1 MNHCVFSLFDLYN
14 MLNVLRDY
22 SVITKETLDEL
33 KAKRIQSLETLN
45 YHILGLTELT
55 WATLVQPGIDLEN
68 SFLEKGILEMK
79 SFHTDKSI
87 RDHAT
92 VVANDMDQFYIENSM
107 RKDIYAVF
115 KRYSETIY
123 LVEKPNLSTEQI
135 SYFTDIMDSY
145 IHAGMELSDAD
156 YTRVKAIQKDITDLA
171 SKYQSNLD
179 AYEKEFQLTAADV
192 AGIPADMVASHTHED
207 GTVVF
212 TLDYPD
218 YTAIMEYCKNRDVR
232 KMVNL
237 AYQSQALENV
247 VLLERIAKLRQENAG
262 LFGVEHHSDY
272 KLNATMAETTDV
284 VNTFLDNVQTTLMP
298 LLERDLAILR
308 AYALAD
314 GVAELQ
320 PYDIA
325 YYSRIYKETECN
337 LKQEDVKKCFPTERT
352 VKNVFAIY
360 QQLLGYTFTQIVPA
374 TPLWHDSVDLF
385 EVKEGDAVK
394 GYFYLDLFPREGKYD
409 HFAVFPFIE
418 KSAVTLPVALMGCNF
433 STDFLTFDEVETL
446 FHEFGHVM
454 HHLSSRST
462 IADTSSFSC
471 EADFVETPS
480 QMFEEWCYC
489 PMTLGMLSLDLTT
502 DMIAK
507 IIRGRQLLQG
517 YQYSRQLLFCR
528 MDMYIHSS
536 VFDGNCFGVVA
547 KFEKEILGFDAVV
560 GTNRLASFGHLVGG
574 YDAGYYGYMYSL
586 AFAKDLFSAF
596 KGKELD
602 PVLGQRF
609 KDMVLSQ
616 GSIRPSL
623 ESVVAFLRR
632 EPDMTA
638 FIKSIQ

>member
-1 MNHCVFSLFDLYN
+1 MLKRFFDSYI
-14 MLNVLRDY
+14 MLNVLLDY
-22 SVITKETLDEL
+22 STITKETLDEL
-33 KAKRIQSLETLN
+33 KTRRIQSLEALN
-45 YHILGLTELT
+45 NHILGLAELT
-55 WATLVQPGIDLEN
+55 WSILVQPGIDLNN
-68 SFLEKGILEMK
+68 SYLEKGCLEMK

-92 VVANDMDQFYIENSM
+92 AVSNDLDQFYIENSM
-107 RKDIYAVF
+107 RKDVYAVF
-115 KRYSETIY
+115 KRYADGQY
-123 LVEKPNLSTEQI
+123 LVEKPDLSTEQI
-135 SYFTDIMDSY
+135 SYFTDVMDGY
-145 IHAGMELSDAD
+145 THAGMELSDAD
-156 YTRVKAIQKDITDLA
+156 YTQVKAIQKEITDLC
-171 SKYQSNLD
+171 SKYQSNVD
-179 AYEKEFQLTAADV
+179 SYEKEFQFTAADLDGV
-192 AGIPADMVASHTHED
+192 SANMIASHTKD
-207 GTVVF
+207 NGAVVF

-218 YTAIMEYCKNRDVR
+218 YTAIMEYCKNREVR
-232 KMVNL
+232 KMVSL
-237 AYQSQALENV
+237 AHQSQALENGE
-247 VLLERIAKLRQENAG
+247 LLERITKLRQENAR

-272 KLNATMAETTDV
+272 KLNATMAETTTA
-284 VNTFLDNVQTTLMP
+284 VNQFLDNVQTILAP

-314 GVAELQ
+314 GVTEIQ

-325 YYSRIYKETECN
+325 YYSRVYKETESN
-337 LKQEDVKKCFPTERT
+337 LKQEDVKKCFPTDRT
-352 VKNVFAIY
+352 IRNVFAIY
-360 QQLLGYTFTQIVPA
+360 QQLLGYTFTQIA
-374 TPLWHDSVDLF
+374 SMTPLWHHSVNLF

-433 STDFLTFDEVETL
+433 SADFLTFDEVETL

-454 HHLSSRST
+454 HFLSSRST
-462 IADTSSFSC
+462 IADTSSFTC

-489 PMTLGMLSLDLTT
+489 PDTLGMLSPDLTS

-507 IIRGRQLLQG
+507 ILRGRQLLQG
-517 YQYSRQLLFCR
+517 YQYSRQLMFCR

-536 VFDGNCFGVVA
+536 AFHGGCFDVVA

-560 GTNRLASFGHLVGG
+560 GTNRLAAFSHLVGG

-586 AFAKDLFSAF
+586 AFAKDLFIAF

-609 KDMVLSQ
+609 KDAVLSQ

-623 ESVVAFLRR
+623 ESVIAFLGR
-632 EPDMTA
+632 EPDMTT
-638 FIKSIQ
+638 FIKSLE